1 MQSPRIESS
10 HHFARKLDSSCAGRE
25 TGKSIFPSMA
35 SFQLDP
41 GSYFIQMPTQ
51 EGRHA
56 LVIFPPGPQSL
67 QDIRHMYEL
76 QDEENLPQIQSLKRT
91 IVAGDGEC
99 RCLLKLGLNH
109 CTH

>member
-1 MQSPRIESS
+1 
-10 HHFARKLDSSCAGRE
+10 
-25 TGKSIFPSMA
+25 MA

-99 RCLLKLGLNH
+99 RCLLKMVWIIAP
-109 CTH
+109 TKEIISRIISTFMTTS